1 MSGKRVDVVHEE
13 HLSLTGKEGTDP
25 TLRIDSIQDVALG
38 LLTLEL
44 SLEASHETVPLA
56 VTTTSLA
63 ARIEESLSLQQQPF
77 GGAANGVAAEGKEN
91 GGLKGSQAKMGG
103 MTWLEMVVPSALVQ
117 ANGPPTSVAAAVTAP
132 ISAWLQV
139 EVTIEP
145 ESLDPPQSPII
156 SSAADASLERGI
168 AVGYLGDDKKR
179 EALAAK
185 LNLVDQCCEDAA
197 NDTMS
202 CAEL

>member
-91 GGLKGSQAKMGG
+91 GGLK
-103 MTWLEMVVPSALVQ
+103 
-117 ANGPPTSVAAAVTAP
+117 
-132 ISAWLQV
+132 
-139 EVTIEP
+139 
-145 ESLDPPQSPII
+145 
-156 SSAADASLERGI
+156 
-168 AVGYLGDDKKR
+168 
-179 EALAAK
+179 
-185 LNLVDQCCEDAA
+185 
-197 NDTMS
+197 
-202 CAEL
+202 